1 MDVLQLRYLVA
12 VVDAGSLS
20 RAAEVLRIS
29 QPALSQRMN
38 QLERELGVQ
47 LLDRG
52 PRGVRP
58 TRAGTDFYRDAHRLV
73 RQFDELAASAA
84 AEHPVR
90 GLVAVGL
97 PSGAAVHLAAPLF
110 GWAREHVPG
119 VRLELF
125 ESMSGYID
133 ELFDHGRM
141 DLAIRYVDP
150 LDPAAHAARAAHAAH
165 AAHATAAGTG
175 RAGEQLLYDEEL
187 LLVGDPPAPTRD
199 PDRVTLA
206 ELAGIPVVAPG
217 TRSSL
222 RQQLE
227 RAMRREERTLHVVA
241 DVESLATMLR
251 IARSGEACTVVPA
264 STAADSA
271 AHGLAVR
278 RTDPA
283 LRRTAVLRTAATT
296 SAPHDAVAAVRTGI
310 TTLTRELARSGRWP
324 GIELR
329 EDS

>member
-20 RAAEVLRIS
+20 RAAAVLRVS

-58 TRAGTDFYRDAHRLV
+58 TRSGTDFYRDAHRLV

-150 LDPAAHAARAAHAAH
+150 LDPATRAAGPTDAA
-165 AAHATAAGTG
+165 AG

-187 LLVGDPPAPTRD
+187 LLVGDPPGPTRD

-217 TRSSL
+217 ARSSL

-227 RAMRREERTLHVVA
+227 RAMRREERSLHVVA

-251 IARSGEACTVVPA
+251 IARSGGACTVVPA

-296 SAPHDAVAAVRTGI
+296 SAPHDAVTAVRTGI
-310 TTLTRELARSGRWP
+310 TTLTRELAGSGRWP

-329 EDS
+329 EDP

>member
-125 ESMSGYID
+125 ESMSGYVD
-133 ELFDHGRM
+133 ELFDHGRT

-150 LDPAAHAARAAHAAH
+150 LDPAARAV
-165 AAHATAAGTG
+165 AAGTG
-175 RAGEQLLYDEEL
+175 RAGEALLYDEEL
-187 LLVGDPPAPTRD
+187 LLVGDPPEPTRD

-206 ELAGIPVVAPG
+206 ELAAIPVVAPG

-227 RAMRREERTLHVVA
+227 RAMRREERTLRVVA
-241 DVESLATMLR
+241 DVESLSTMLR
-251 IARSGEACTVVPA
+251 IARSGGACAVVPA

-271 AHGLAVR
+271 ADGLAVR

-296 SAPHDAVAAVRTGI
+296 SAPHDAVAAVRSGV

-329 EDS
+329 EDPS